1 MICDFCGYE
10 FDDSCGP
17 LGCPNCLGEGLKADS
32 GHRKM
37 VMHPKQTK
45 YNKASQDR
53 KREAG
58 LVRVERWVH
67 KTRKA
72 ELDAV
77 IAELQKPAKNANA
90 DH

>member
-1 MICDFCGYE
+1 LPQTA
-10 FDDSCGP
+10 P
-17 LGCPNCLGEGLKADS
+17 LSGLVLGEERQSLKINSEPHS
-32 GHRKM
+32 GHREKM
-37 VMHPKQTK
+37 MHPNQTK

-77 IAELQKPAKNANA
+77 IAELQKPAKNANQ

>member
-1 MICDFCGYE
+1 
-10 FDDSCGP
+10 
-17 LGCPNCLGEGLKADS
+17 
-32 GHRKM
+32 
-37 VMHPKQTK
+37 MHPKQTK